1 MSDELGY
8 GLIVYSWE
16 QNKSWRITHSYFMPD
31 PLAGDYNIAGLN
43 FQWGEEGIFG
53 MSLSPIA
60 FDGYRTLFFHPLSSN
75 REFAVSTRI
84 LRNEELAKDSYHE
97 FQVNK
102 RTISLTFSLSYSLPS
117 SFDVTSD
124 S

>member
-1 MSDELGY
+1 
-8 GLIVYSWE
+8 
-16 QNKSWRITHSYFMPD
+16 MPD

-60 FDGYRTLFFHPLSSN
+60 LDGYRTLFFHPLSSN
-75 REFAVSTRI
+75 REFAISTRI

-102 RTISLTFSLSYSLPS
+102 SMISLTFSLYS
-117 SFDVTSD
+117 SFSSSFNIMND